1 MLVGFRAELAGR
13 SIVYSA
19 DTCFNP
25 EACGRRRGH
34 VPDTSKTRPR
44 RAHDTS
50 VAPQV
55 LDQLEERGILSAER
69 KASLCS
75 DCSVQPA
82 DLLLH
87 EAGVPPTHT
96 PISALAALPESIR
109 RNVRLIHM
117 SDERAAGSG
126 FAKVRPGLEHT
137 ICIDAEPPRHAEA
150 KQILQILQV
159 TGRAETLLR
168 TSRSPL
174 AAPTLIR

>member
-25 EACGRRRGH
+25 E
-34 VPDTSKTRPR
+34 
-44 RAHDTS
+44 
-50 VAPQV
+50 V

-159 TGRAETLLR
+159 TGRAKTLLR
-168 TSRSPL
+168 SRPG
-174 AAPTLIR
+174 APSEPRL